1 MLIALWR
8 GKGVSYAL
16 ISSQGRLLWRFV
28 QAFSFLT
35 DEVLVLVLLDY
46 ACAAQA
52 RSLEMTLISSSAGL
66 GFLGMPLEHNL
77 LLSKYRVRTA
87 FSQQWDLF
95 QLNSQPLRWPPKMQS
110 PRSPGGMG
118 VGEELPVWVMIID
131 LGLAMQ
137 GAQRHTR
144 YETISS
150 SRRAVSNRDKEA
162 STVSTMP

>member
-95 QLNSQPLRWPPKMQS
+95 PIEFSASSLASKDAKSSLTRWD
-110 PRSPGGMG
+110 GGGGGIASMG
-118 VGEELPVWVMIID
+118 HD
-131 LGLAMQ
+131 
-137 GAQRHTR
+137 H
-144 YETISS
+144 
-150 SRRAVSNRDKEA
+150 
-162 STVSTMP
+162 